1 MEEIKLWKVDGFKES
16 LIIADVSSVGQT
28 KTEEMLER
36 DDIATIASRRP
47 GRQTVSSELASSA
60 NGYGPRRAIWPDAPS
75 FYAVRRRGRA
85 PN

>member
-36 DDIATIASRRP
+36 DGIANYCFPKTWPADREQRARIIGEWLRTQARY
-47 GRQTVSSELASSA
+47 LA
-60 NGYGPRRAIWPDAPS
+60 
-75 FYAVRRRGRA
+75 
-85 PN
+85 

>member
-36 DDIATIASRRP
+36 DDIANYCFPKT
-47 GRQTVSSELASSA
+47 
-60 NGYGPRRAIWPDAPS
+60 
-75 FYAVRRRGRA
+75 
-85 PN
+85 